1 MSRRGGS
8 DPDEFET
15 KEFEVA
21 GDDPAEGEAPADA
34 DDESSRLEEIPVV
47 EESSIRDD
55 PLGETAAA
63 AWAAGATPPPDT
75 IPVDQTETGSNVG
88 SEAPEAREDKGGLEP
103 FTPEERPQPVQPAVA
118 QEPFAPVAE
127 THHPSAES
135 SMWEEDEVR
144 LPGAADP
151 LVTPEHVE
159 TTPAPFTPAPF
170 SPAPFAPVPSDE
182 ATEDPPSSDLL
193 ITERG
198 HTIITPRVVEKIA
211 GRAASEVDGV
221 GGVQSSGLGRFADL
235 FSGGDKREA
244 EAHAEVDRASTAVD
258 LVVSVR
264 YPEPVGAVA
273 NRVRQHVVERIHE
286 LTGLRVGEV
295 NITIPELVVPSAP
308 PPRPRVI

>member
-1 MSRRGGS
+1 MSRRGDS

-15 KEFEVA
+15 KEFEIAADNPAEGGDPAVA
-21 GDDPAEGEAPADA
+21 GDD
-34 DDESSRLEEIPVV
+34 STQLEEIPVV
-47 EESSIRDD
+47 EESSIHDD

-75 IPVDQTETGSNVG
+75 IPGDQTESRVDVSPGT
-88 SEAPEAREDKGGLEP
+88 PETPEGEGGLRP
-103 FTPEERPQPVQPAVA
+103 FVPGEDPQPFESAGDQG
-118 QEPFAPVAE
+118 PFAPVAE
-127 THHPSAES
+127 TQDPSAEPIV
-135 SMWEEDEVR
+135 WEEDEVR

-151 LVTPEHVE
+151 LATPEHVE
-159 TTPAPFTPAPF
+159 AAPATF
-170 SPAPFAPVPSDE
+170 SPEPSAE
-182 ATEDPPSSDLL
+182 ATEDVPSSDML

-198 HTIITPRVVEKIA
+198 HTIITPQVVEKIA

-235 FSGGDKREA
+235 FSGAEKRETQ
-244 EAHAEVDRASTAVD
+244 AHAEVDRASTVVD

-273 NRVRQHVVERIHE
+273 NRVRQHVIERLHE

-295 NITIPELVVPSAP
+295 NVTIPELVVPSAP